1 MGRKAREKS
10 QRTTTDGTTA
20 GAAAATQTLPTRGAA
35 SDRRQT
41 ALIAAVLVALVVV
54 IFAQLRSHQFLNY
67 DDDIYITAN
76 DHVKSGLTAAGVR
89 WAFTSPTVNWHPVTW
104 LSHMLDVDMFGV
116 HAGPHL
122 MVNALL
128 HAANSVLLLLLLARA
143 TGLLWRSSLVAALF
157 AVHPLHVESVAW
169 LSERKDVLS
178 TLFFLLTLY
187 LYVRF
192 CESRSKWTYVA
203 LTVTFILGLMSKGML
218 VTLPF
223 VLLLLDFWPLRRLR
237 SFEPRA
243 VWKVVLEKLPLFV
256 LVIPA
261 VAVTYQAQRGM
272 AALADPRKVG
282 LPARLANAA
291 ISYVAYIG
299 KMFWPA
305 GLAIPYPYR
314 VVISPTGAVLSV
326 AILIAITAAAI
337 LTRRSQPWF
346 FTGWFWFVG
355 MLVPVIGL
363 VQIGIQSM
371 ADRYTYVPLIGLFIV
386 MTWLAAELVE
396 RWPQLRPAAWIV
408 AVLLVAILTFAA
420 RLQAGYWKDSET
432 LFRHSVANTHNNVDA
447 HLTLGIALLNEKKD
461 AAAAAREF
469 EAAIAI
475 FPSSAPAH
483 HDLAA
488 ASAAMGRLDDA
499 SREYRRAIELD
510 PSNERRYRELATV
523 ETRRGRKT
531 EAARL
536 LTRSAAMTGDP
547 AAQGAVAL
555 ERGDLKE
562 ALAKYADAIRIA
574 PASAEVR
581 NDFAGALAKAGRDDE
596 ALRQYQEA
604 LRLKPSLYDAHMN
617 IGALLSRRDRNDE
630 AIAHFSNAAAI
641 QPQSTEPHVYLALA
655 LAQAGRRQDAVREAK
670 AAMAIDPAVANDQF
684 TAAVRMPPKPDNLRQ
699 FIASLGTGSE

>member
-1 MGRKAREKS
+1 MGRKAREKT
-10 QRTTTDGTTA
+10 QRAVADR
-20 GAAAATQTLPTRGAA
+20 TQTASAA
-35 SDRRQT
+35 EFPAVPAARPAVDRRRVT
-41 ALIAAVLVALVVV
+41 IVGLILVALVAVV
-54 IFAQLRSHQFLNY
+54 FSQLHTHQFLNY
-67 DDDIYITAN
+67 DDGIYVTAN
-76 DHVKSGLTAAGVR
+76 DHVKGGLTAAGLR
-89 WAFTSPTVNWHPVTW
+89 WAFTSPTLNWHPVTW
-104 LSHMLDVDMFGV
+104 LSHMLDVELFGL

-122 MVNALL
+122 IVNALL
-128 HAANSVLLLLLLARA
+128 HAVNSVLVLLLLVRA
-143 TGLLWRSSLVAALF
+143 TGLLWRSSFVAALF

-237 SFEPRA
+237 GFEART
-243 VWKVVLEKLPLFV
+243 VWKVVLEKLPLFA
-256 LVIPA
+256 LVVPA

-272 AALADPRKVG
+272 AALADPQKVG
-282 LPARLANAA
+282 ILARLANAA

-305 GLAIPYPYR
+305 GLANLYPYR
-314 VVISPTGAVLSV
+314 VVISPTKAVLAAAV
-326 AILIAITAAAI
+326 LVAITAAAI
-337 LTRRSQPWF
+337 LMRRARPWF

-355 MLVPVIGL
+355 TLVPVIGL
-363 VQIGIQSM
+363 VQIGVQSM
-371 ADRYTYVPLIGLFIV
+371 ADRYTYIPLIGLFV
-386 MTWLAAELVE
+386 AVAWFAGDFLEQ
-396 RWPQLRPAAWIV
+396 RPRLRPVASVA
-408 AVLLVAILTFAA
+408 AVLVIVVLTSAA
-420 RLQAGYWKDSET
+420 YVQASYWKDSET
-432 LFRHSVANTHNNVDA
+432 LFSHTLATTRRNPNA
-447 HLTLGIALLNEKKD
+447 HFALGKALLDDRKD
-461 AAAAAREF
+461 PAGAAREF
-469 EAAIAI
+469 QAALTI
-475 FPSSAPAH
+475 SSNSAPAH
-483 HDLAA
+483 HSLGAA
-488 ASAAMGRLDDA
+488 YAAMGRLDDA
-499 SREYRRAIELD
+499 ASEYRRAIEID

-523 ETRRGRKT
+523 EMRRGRKT

-536 LTRSAAMTGDP
+536 LTRSAAMTSDP

-581 NDFAGALAKAGRDDE
+581 NDFAAALAKAGRDDE

-655 LAQAGRRQDAVREAK
+655 LVSAGGAAPGCRQRSESGHGHRPGRRKRSVHRGRSDAAEAGQP
-670 AAMAIDPAVANDQF
+670 PAVHRVAWS
-684 TAAVRMPPKPDNLRQ
+684 R
-699 FIASLGTGSE
+699 